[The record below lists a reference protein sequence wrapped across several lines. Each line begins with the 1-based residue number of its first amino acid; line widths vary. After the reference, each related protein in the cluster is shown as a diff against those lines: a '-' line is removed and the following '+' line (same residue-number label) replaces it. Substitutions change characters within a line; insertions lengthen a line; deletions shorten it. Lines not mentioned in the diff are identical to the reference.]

1 MMYLQHFELNKVPFS
16 LTPNTEFFMNLTPH
30 HEALEV
36 LKTALDSGEGFI
48 KVTGEVGTGKTL
60 LCRKLMNDL
69 NEQFITVYLPNP
81 YLSPNELRWAVALE
95 LGCHYDEQTE
105 QQQLTSMIH
114 NTLISMNQQQKKVV
128 IIVDESQ
135 AIPTE
140 SLEALRL
147 FTNLETET
155 SKLLQV
161 VLFGQ
166 PEINARLQQEDLR
179 QLRQRITFSY
189 HLRLLTEVEVSAYL
203 RHRLTQAGYQGRLL
217 FGSKGVHMIHKASR
231 GTPRLINVLA
241 HKSLLISFGKGLN
254 YISKEHVYQAIQDT
268 EDTCLHH
275 LSFLN
280 TKVLLAASGLLFA
293 LALGVLAL

>member
-1 MMYLQHFELNKVPFS
+1 
-16 LTPNTEFFMNLTPH
+16 
-30 HEALEV
+30 
-36 LKTALDSGEGFI
+36 
-48 KVTGEVGTGKTL
+48 
-60 LCRKLMNDL
+60 
-69 NEQFITVYLPNP
+69 
-81 YLSPNELRWAVALE
+81 
-95 LGCHYDEQTE
+95 
-105 QQQLTSMIH
+105 MIQKM
-114 NTLISMNQQQKKVV
+114 LISIKQQNKKVV
-128 IIVDESQ
+128 IIVDEAQ

-166 PEINARLQQEDLR
+166 PEINTRLQQDDLR

-189 HLRLLTEVEVSAYL
+189 HLRTLTEVEVSAYL
-203 RHRLTQAGYQGRLL
+203 RHRLTQAGYHGRIL
-217 FGSKGVHMIHKASR
+217 FGTKGIQMIHKASR

-241 HKSLLISFGKGLN
+241 HKSLLISFGKGLT

-268 EDTCLHH
+268 EDSSINHF
-275 LSFLN
+275 SFLN
-280 TKVLLAASGLLFA
+280 EKVLWAASGLLVA